1 MQYTF
6 IEKAQQEPDL
16 QDVVNYLSQPL
27 HIIEELYN
35 KFPKLSL
42 TSKVDDCNQDLYYKC
57 EKILNYFLPNL
68 INNYCHFSLKY
79 RNEHIIKKENT
90 KNGIVQYTAKDLL
103 LNDISK
109 VIEEIY
115 IIEKQFNE
123 HNKFEFLVTNRLVS
137 DLGKKANI
145 LNHELEYDTE
155 SVNLKNEF
163 DYNSFKKQ
171 DMNHVF
177 VKTPPVPEI
186 KKPEP
191 YVASTKVE
199 TPVIQ
204 KTQPNGDTTGVGGF
218 FIVTGTLLIGVMA
231 AIIAFA
237 PSKKNPETEVVQ
249 QPVTTKTVQYNTN
262 PQNKYSYFIIN
273 EFPIIKQYINVS
285 YAKDN
290 KIIVNNEFISQFDHL
305 TDYGKTA
312 LTENVVFN
320 NTTIKNDNDGY
331 TVTLNN
337 VSQDACS
344 THLAS
349 HYNTYQEIK
358 INNKVV
364 NFSNVDPSAIKD
376 FTHLRC
382 ELVSTKLELTAL
394 KKGSSLQ

>member
-191 YVASTKVE
+191 YVAPTKVE

-249 QPVTTKTVQYNTN
+249 QPVTTKTVQYNTT

-312 LTENVVFN
+312 LTDNVVFN